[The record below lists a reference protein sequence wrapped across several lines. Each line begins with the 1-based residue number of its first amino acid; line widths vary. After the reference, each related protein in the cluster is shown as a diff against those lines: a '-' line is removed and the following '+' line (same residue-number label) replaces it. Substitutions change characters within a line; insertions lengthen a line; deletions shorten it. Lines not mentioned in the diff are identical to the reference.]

1 MPYST
6 PADVRTAVASPLNPD
21 DEPITTTHT
30 AADLPNTTLLDA
42 IAEADATIDEYL
54 SGGYVTPVAE
64 VDSLTPHP
72 VDYWS
77 RNIAAYLA
85 TLTHRKSKDIGD
97 NDPIVRR
104 YTATMGA
111 LTAIRD
117 RKAFIKLPEIDAG
130 TGSGAEGAG
139 LALNQYTGLLFVA
152 SDFDLV
158 PENTVRAG
166 PGFISGGV
174 WYTGIGWSQ

>member
-6 PADVRTAVASPLNPD
+6 PAAVRTAVASPENPD
-21 DEPITTTHT
+21 NPPATPTHT
-30 AADLPNTTLLDA
+30 AADLDNATLIDA

-54 SGGYVTPVAE
+54 SGTYVTPVPNDETSNA
-64 VDSLTPHP
+64 VPHP

-85 TLTHRKSKDIGD
+85 TLTFRKSKDLTD

-104 YTATMGA
+104 YTATMQA

-117 RKAFIKLPEIDAG
+117 GKAFVKLTEIDSG
-130 TGSGAEGAG
+130 VDTGVVGAG
-139 LALNQYTGLLFVA
+139 PAVNPYSGNLFGA
-152 SDFDLV
+152 DDFDLV
-158 PENTVRAG
+158 PDFGTPAG
-166 PGFISGGV
+166 PGFVANGTYYSG
-174 WYTGIGWSQ
+174 WPS